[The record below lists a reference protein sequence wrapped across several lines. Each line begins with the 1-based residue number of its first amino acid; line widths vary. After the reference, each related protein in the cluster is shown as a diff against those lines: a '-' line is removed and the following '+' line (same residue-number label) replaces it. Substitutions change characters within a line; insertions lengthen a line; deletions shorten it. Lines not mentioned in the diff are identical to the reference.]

1 MKALIATLV
10 VIIAATVV
18 QALVVDHSSPR
29 VQLCSSSPRVQL
41 CSQTH
46 KRRKKDLK
54 KSLHDIARNDSRN
67 EYFAG
72 GQSEEGGGSA
82 TVLVWPDED
91 DGENKTDTAAE
102 PEEPV
107 EKFTGAGRKL

>member
-1 MKALIATLV
+1 MKSLIATLV

-18 QALVVDHSSPR
+18 QALVVDH
-29 VQLCSSSPRVQL
+29 SSPRVQL

>member
-1 MKALIATLV
+1 MWEQRSAINHKRQKKDSASAIN
-10 VIIAATVV
+10 
-18 QALVVDHSSPR
+18 
-29 VQLCSSSPRVQL
+29 
-41 CSQTH
+41 H

-54 KSLHDIARNDSRN
+54 KGLHDIARNDSRN